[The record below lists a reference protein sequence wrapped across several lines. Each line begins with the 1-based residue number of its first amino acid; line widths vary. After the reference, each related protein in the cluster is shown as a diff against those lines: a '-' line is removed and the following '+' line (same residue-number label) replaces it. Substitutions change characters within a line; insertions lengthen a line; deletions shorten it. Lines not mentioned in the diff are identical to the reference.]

1 MSSRKLDRVGLE
13 SHICDAFARNG
24 VSTVGDL
31 LLASPLSLMLYG
43 DLSLVQ
49 VKEII
54 SIVSEK
60 VQSKPT
66 SALELLHTRA
76 QTKRF
81 LATGLSNLDI
91 ALKGGL
97 LVGCISEISGP
108 PGVGK
113 TQFCLNCTLQTL
125 AQRQLPAVSPVG
137 GQNRPSVGGVIY
149 FDTELKFDPNRLIQM
164 AIERFPQLY
173 SSEYRTDA
181 PHQVDNLLNG
191 VKVCITHVLIR
202 Y

>member
-1 MSSRKLDRVGLE
+1 MSSRRLERVGLDPV
-13 SHICDAFARNG
+13 ICEAFARNG

-31 LLASPLSLMLYG
+31 LLASPLALMLYA
-43 DLSLVQ
+43 DLSLAQ
-49 VKEII
+49 VKEILAM
-54 SIVSEK
+54 VSDK
-60 VQSKPT
+60 VHCKST
-66 SALELLHTRA
+66 SALELLHKRA

-81 LATGLSNLDI
+81 LSTGLSNLDS

-125 AQRQLPAVSPVG
+125 AQRQMPAVSPVG
-137 GQNRPSVGGVIY
+137 GYNRPSSGGVIY

-181 PHQVDNLLNG
+181 PHQVDSLLSG
-191 VKVCITHVLIR
+191 VKVSRIVLKTS
-202 Y
+202 